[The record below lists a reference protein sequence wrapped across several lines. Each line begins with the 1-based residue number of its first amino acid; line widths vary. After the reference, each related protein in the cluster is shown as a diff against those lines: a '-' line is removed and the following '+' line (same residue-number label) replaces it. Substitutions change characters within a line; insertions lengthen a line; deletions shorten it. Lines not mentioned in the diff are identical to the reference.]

1 MRTIIL
7 ILRRTAIVWILM
19 VLTALPV
26 LAAVEDDIARDFGPL
41 AGYVVMEENGEFIID
56 LDASHGIR
64 LGDIFAVVGA
74 GKEIVHPVT
83 QKVLGKLETVKGILK
98 VTRMAGGYSFARA
111 LDESPA
117 ITRGDAIRRYALLP
131 AIFWDYSGSAKPI
144 YLKLREMLPQLKWRE
159 YHKTQQQRPSQPKPT
174 AATAEALTFIYAQDE
189 LVVRDP
195 EFNELRR
202 YPLGSASVP
211 TKRAPKA
218 PVAAAAPAPPR
229 LPSTAKAP
237 VVTPEYKQVQSIA
250 ALPNTSLMA
259 DFLFVDGNLWIAST
273 DGTTIEIFKLTH
285 ELEPVGSSRPPTP
298 ARVLALKWWVPTAAK
313 TPHLVVTTWEDN
325 TVVGLIFRLA
335 GNRLSPLSIRIPRI
349 LGTFDLDADG
359 LPETLLG
366 QDFNEETFYGERIRP
381 LELTGKDIRNGSLE
395 MKLPRRFP
403 VLGSLLA
410 DLTGDGKLESA
421 FIRNGNLFIF
431 NGKQRI
437 YKSVKKMGGTLS
449 FLTYDIEP
457 GSKDSKPTTAAFEIS
472 PVAVDLDADGHNELL
487 ALASERSLLGSL
499 QVSPGLTKTWISIFK
514 YDNGRF
520 TSGTLGEELE
530 LALQG
535 ITLNKQRLLV
545 VATELGNLRGKGG
558 NSHLLAYSLAP

>member
-1 MRTIIL
+1 MRTVIL
-7 ILRRTAIVWILM
+7 ILRRTAIVLILM
-19 VLTALPV
+19 MLTALP
-26 LAAVEDDIARDFGPL
+26 APATVEEDIARDFGPL

-56 LDASHGIR
+56 LDAGHGIR
-64 LGDIFAVVGA
+64 LGDIFAVVGP

-111 LDESPA
+111 LDELPA
-117 ITRGDAIRRYALLP
+117 ITRGDPIRRYALLP
-131 AIFWDYSGSAKPI
+131 AIFWDYSGSGKPI
-144 YLKLREMLPQLKWRE
+144 YSKLREMLPQLKWRE

-174 AATAEALTFIYAQDE
+174 AATANALTFIYAQDE

-211 TKRAPKA
+211 TKTAPKA
-218 PVAAAAPAPPR
+218 PLAAAPTPPR
-229 LPSTAKAP
+229 LPATAKAA
-237 VVTPEYKQVQSIA
+237 VITPEYKQVQSIA

-259 DFLFVDGNLWIAST
+259 DFLFIDENLWIAST
-273 DGTTIEIFKLTH
+273 DGTTIEVFKLTH

-335 GNRLSPLSIRIPRI
+335 DNRLSPLSIRIPRI
-349 LGTFDLDADG
+349 LGAFDLDADG
-359 LPETLLG
+359 LPETLFG
-366 QDFNEETFYGERIRP
+366 QNFNEEKFYGERITP
-381 LELTGKDIRNGSLE
+381 MELIGNDIRNGSLE

-431 NGKQRI
+431 NGKRRI

-449 FLTYDIEP
+449 FLTYDVEL
-457 GSKDSKPTTAAFEIS
+457 SLKESKPTTAAFEIS
-472 PVAVDLDADGHNELL
+472 PVAVDLDADGRNELL

-499 QVSPGLTKTWISIFK
+499 QISPGLTKTWISIFK

-520 TSGTLGEELE
+520 TSGTVGEELE
-530 LALQG
+530 LAMQG
-535 ITLNKQRLLV
+535 ITLNKKRLLV
-545 VATELGNLRGKGG
+545 VATELGSLLGKGG
-558 NSHLLAYSLAP
+558 KSHLLAYSLAP

>member
-1 MRTIIL
+1 M
-7 ILRRTAIVWILM
+7 VWILM
-19 VLTALPV
+19 VLTALPA
-26 LAAVEDDIARDFGPL
+26 LAAVEDDIAHDFGPL

-56 LDASHGIR
+56 LDASHGMR

-98 VTRMAGGYSFARA
+98 VTRMAGGFSFARA

-117 ITRGDAIRRYALLP
+117 ITRGDAIRRYSLLP
-131 AIFWDYSGSAKPI
+131 AIFWDYNGSGKPI
-144 YLKLREMLPQLKWRE
+144 YSKLREMLPQLKWRE

-174 AATAEALTFIYAQDE
+174 AATANALTFIYAQDE

-211 TKRAPKA
+211 TKTAPKA
-218 PVAAAAPAPPR
+218 PVAAAPALPR
-229 LPSTAKAP
+229 LPSTATAP
-237 VVTPEYKQVQSIA
+237 VFTPEYKQVQSIA

-273 DGTTIEIFKLTH
+273 DGTTIEVFKLTH
-285 ELEPVGSSRPPTP
+285 ELEPVGTSRPPTP
-298 ARVLALKWWVPTAAK
+298 ARVLALKWWIPTAAE

-335 GNRLSPLSIRIPRI
+335 GNQLSPLSIRIPRI
-349 LGTFDLDADG
+349 LGAFDLDTDG

-366 QDFNEETFYGERIRP
+366 QNFNEETFYGERITP
-381 LELTGKDIRNGSLE
+381 LELTGNDIRTGSLE
-395 MKLPRRFP
+395 MKLPRRFT

-421 FIRNGNLFIF
+421 FIRKGNLFIF

-437 YKSVKKMGGTLS
+437 YKSVKKMGGTLA
-449 FLTYDIEP
+449 FLTYDIGS
-457 GSKDSKPTTAAFEIS
+457 GSKDLKPTTAAFEIS
-472 PVAVDLDADGHNELL
+472 PVAVDLDADGRNELL
-487 ALASERSLLGSL
+487 VLASERSVLGSL
-499 QVSPGLTKTWISIFK
+499 QVSPGLTKTWIRIFK

-520 TSGTLGEELE
+520 TSGTVGEELE

-545 VATELGNLRGKGG
+545 VATEPGNLLGKGG
-558 NSHLLAYSLAP
+558 NSHLLAYQLDL

>member
-1 MRTIIL
+1 MRTIIS
-7 ILRRTAIVWILM
+7 ILRRTVIVCIFM
-19 VLTALPV
+19 VLMIQPVHAAL
-26 LAAVEDDIARDFGPL
+26 EDDIARDFAPL
-41 AGYVVMEENGEFIID
+41 AGYVVMKENGEFIID

-64 LGDIFAVVGA
+64 NGDIFAVVGP
-74 GKEIVHPVT
+74 GKDIVHPVT
-83 QKVLGKLETVKGILK
+83 QKVLGKLETLKGILK
-98 VTRMAGGYSFARA
+98 VTRMANGYSFTRV
-111 LDESPA
+111 LDKSQTIA
-117 ITRGDAIRRYALLP
+117 KGDAIRRYALLP
-131 AIFWDYSGSAKPI
+131 AIFWDYSGKGEPVYS
-144 YLKLREMLPQLKWRE
+144 KLRQKLPQLKWRE
-159 YHKTQQQRPSQPKPT
+159 YHPTQKQRPSQAKPT
-174 AATAEALTFIYAQDE
+174 AATANTLTFIYAQNE

-202 YPLGSASVP
+202 YPLGSASMP
-211 TKRAPKA
+211 TKSAPQA
-218 PVAAAAPAPPR
+218 PLAAAPALPR

-259 DFLFVDGNLWIAST
+259 DFLFIDGNLWIAST

-285 ELEPVGSSRPPTP
+285 ELEPVGSSRPSTP
-298 ARVLALKWWVPTAAK
+298 ARVLALKWWVPTAAE

-335 GNRLSPLSIRIPRI
+335 GNRLSPLPIRIPRI
-349 LGTFDLDADG
+349 LGAFDVDADG

-366 QDFNEETFYGERIRP
+366 QDFNEETFYGERITL
-381 LELTGKDIRNGSLE
+381 LELTGNDIRTGSLE

-457 GSKDSKPTTAAFEIS
+457 DSKDSKPTTAAFEIS
-472 PVAVDLDADGHNELL
+472 PVAVDLDADGRNELL
-487 ALASERSLLGSL
+487 ASSSERSFLGSL
-499 QVSPGLTKTWISIFK
+499 QVTPGLTKTWISIFK
-514 YDNGRF
+514 YDDGRF
-520 TSGTLGEELE
+520 TSGTVGEELE

-545 VATELGNLRGKGG
+545 VVTELGNLLGKGG
-558 NSHLLAYSLAP
+558 KSHLLAYSLAP

>member
-1 MRTIIL
+1 MRTI
-7 ILRRTAIVWILM
+7 
-19 VLTALPV
+19 
-26 LAAVEDDIARDFGPL
+26 VEDDIARDFGPL
-41 AGYVVMEENGEFIID
+41 AGYVVMEENSEFIID
-56 LDASHGIR
+56 LDAGHGIR
-64 LGDIFAVVGA
+64 LGDIFAVVGP

-98 VTRMAGGYSFARA
+98 VTRMGSGYSFARA
-111 LDESPA
+111 LDESPDV
-117 ITRGDAIRRYALLP
+117 TRGDAIRRYALLP
-131 AIFWDYSGSAKPI
+131 AIFWDYSGSGKPI
-144 YLKLREMLPQLKWRE
+144 YSKLREMLPQLKWRE
-159 YHKTQQQRPSQPKPT
+159 YHKTQQQRPTQSKPT
-174 AATAEALTFIYAQDE
+174 AATANALTFIYAQDE

-202 YPLGSASVP
+202 YPLGSASLP
-211 TKRAPKA
+211 TKTAPKA
-218 PVAAAAPAPPR
+218 PVAAAPAAPR
-229 LPSTAKAP
+229 LPSTATAP
-237 VVTPEYKQVQSIA
+237 VFTPEYKQVQSIA
-250 ALPNTSLMA
+250 ELPNTSLMA
-259 DFLFVDGNLWIAST
+259 DFLFMDENLWIAST

-298 ARVLALKWWVPTAAK
+298 ARVLALKWWVSTTTE

-381 LELTGKDIRNGSLE
+381 LELTGNDIRTGSLE
-395 MKLPRRFP
+395 LKLPRRFP

-410 DLTGDGKLESA
+410 DLTGDGKLENA
-421 FIRNGNLFIF
+421 FIRKGNLFIF
-431 NGKQRI
+431 NGKRRI

-449 FLTYDIEP
+449 FLTYDVET
-457 GSKDSKPTTAAFEIS
+457 SLKESKPTTAAFEIS

-487 ALASERSLLGSL
+487 VLASERSVLGSL
-499 QVSPGLTKTWISIFK
+499 QVTPGLTKTWISIFK

-520 TSGTLGEELE
+520 TSGTVGEELE

-535 ITLNKQRLLV
+535 ITLNKQRLLM
-545 VATELGNLRGKGG
+545 VATELGDSLGTGG

>member
-1 MRTIIL
+1 MGTIIS
-7 ILRRTAIVWILM
+7 ILSRTGIVWTFI
-19 VLTALPV
+19 VLTALPAF
-26 LAAVEDDIARDFGPL
+26 AAVEEDIARDFGPL
-41 AGYVVMEENGEFIID
+41 PGYVVMKENGEFIID

-64 LGDIFAVVGA
+64 LGDIFAVVGP

-83 QKVLGKLETVKGILK
+83 QKVLGKLETLKGILK
-98 VTRMAGGYSFARA
+98 VTRMAAGYSFARA
-111 LDESPA
+111 LDETPA
-117 ITRGDAIRRYALLP
+117 ITKGNAIRRYALLP
-131 AIFWDYSGSAKPI
+131 AIFWDYSGSGKPI
-144 YLKLREMLPQLKWRE
+144 YSKLQQMLPQLKWLE
-159 YHKTQQQRPSQPKPT
+159 YQKTQQQRPSQPKPT
-174 AATAEALTFIYAQDE
+174 AATANALTFIYARDE

-211 TKRAPKA
+211 TTTAPKA
-218 PVAAAAPAPPR
+218 PVGAPPAPPR
-229 LPSTAKAP
+229 LPSTAKAA
-237 VVTPEYKQVQSIA
+237 VITPEYKQVQSIA
-250 ALPNTSLMA
+250 ALPNTALMA

-273 DGTTIEIFKLTH
+273 DGKTIEVFKFTH
-285 ELEPVGSSRPPTP
+285 DLQPVGSSRPPTS
-298 ARVLALKWWVPTAAK
+298 ARILALKWWVPSGAK

-366 QDFNEETFYGERIRP
+366 QNFNEETFYGERITSI
-381 LELTGKDIRNGSLE
+381 ELSGNDVRNRSLE

-410 DLTGDGKLESA
+410 DLTGDGKLENA
-421 FIRNGNLFIF
+421 FIRNGNLFVF

-449 FLTYDIEP
+449 FLTYDINP
-457 GSKDSKPTTAAFEIS
+457 GSKDPKPTTAAFEIS
-472 PVAVDLDADGHNELL
+472 PVAVDLDADGRYELL
-487 ALASERSLLGSL
+487 APGSERSLLGSL
-499 QVSPGLTKTWISIFK
+499 QISPGLTKTWINIFK
-514 YDNGRF
+514 YDGQRF

-535 ITLNKQRLLV
+535 ITLNKQRLLL
-545 VATELGNLRGKGG
+545 VATELGDSVGSGG
-558 NSHLLAYSLAP
+558 NSHLLAYPLAP